1 MRRVILVAV
10 ALAAARAQA
19 DLPRGEWRT
28 ARAIMLPHLAGAGL
42 VYLVLDDEAL
52 AGVKSVSEYR
62 IVRDGRTQ
70 VPYRMIEETG
80 RAETHDLPVK
90 VLARGRLE
98 EKQAQITFDLGTGG
112 VPANRIVLSLT
123 GDNFRCKA
131 QVEGS
136 RDGQQW
142 WSLGGPS
149 IVYRHEG
156 RFEKTRVDLPANEY
170 RFLRVTLSRLEGKLP
185 GIEVP
190 SAYCKVTTARRLVRV
205 PVTLSR
211 REQRRERRT
220 LLCLNAG
227 KTTRDLTEAK
237 FEVVEPT
244 FDRQVSIE
252 YSAARGVSERGYAD
266 VGYGAGA
273 TLRRLAAGKA
283 VVVPLQSGGVQ
294 RVCFSIYNGDDRP
307 LTIKKVTLFRVRRGL
322 AFSADPTRK
331 YALWYGRPGA
341 PEPSYEIQRLPMTRE
356 AASLPLAS
364 LGPARKLPLK
374 PPPPPPWSEQHRAI
388 FWILL
393 VCVIALLAVIIVRAM
408 KSAGDAGT
416 GK

>member
-1 MRRVILVAV
+1 MRRVILVVV

-28 ARAIMLPHLAGAGL
+28 ARAIVLPHLAGAGL

-52 AGVKSVSEYR
+52 AGVKSLSEYR
-62 IVRDGRTQ
+62 IVRDGRTE

-156 RFEKTRVDLPANEY
+156 RFEKTRVNLPANEY

-185 GIEVP
+185 GIEGA
-190 SAYCKVTTARRLVRV
+190 SAYCQVTVQRRLVQV

-211 REQRRERRT
+211 RERRRERRT

-227 KTTRDLTEAK
+227 KTTRDLAEAK
-237 FEVVEPT
+237 FEVAEPT
-244 FDRQVSIE
+244 FDRQMSIE
-252 YSAARGVSERGYAD
+252 YFARKGVSQPGYD
-266 VGYGAGA
+266 YGYGASA
-273 TLRRLAAGKA
+273 TLRRLTAGKA
-283 VVVPLQSGGVQ
+283 VVVPLESGGVQ

-307 LTIKKVTLFRVRRGL
+307 LTIEKVTLYRVRRGL
-322 AFSADPTRK
+322 AFSADPARK

-341 PEPSYEIQRLPMTRE
+341 PEPSYEIQRLPMARE
-356 AASLPLAS
+356 AASLSLAS

-374 PPPPPPWSEQHRAI
+374 PPPPPPWSEQHRAL
-388 FWILL
+388 FWVIL
-393 VCVIALLAVIIVRAM
+393 VGVIVLLAVIIVRAM
-408 KSAGDAGT
+408 RSAGDAGA